1 LFAGF
6 KPERT
11 LIFGF
16 GHDEEVG
23 GSKGAAHLA
32 QLLTSRFPALD
43 FIWDEG
49 SGIAV
54 GGVNPFITEPGE
66 LCGRYTYMTGHV
78 PDHFNWDEGSGV
90 AVGGVNPFI
99 TDPGGLSAAL
109 HLILAVTVPVVALA
123 GN

>member
-1 LFAGF
+1 MFAGF
-6 KPERT
+6 KPQRT

-32 QLLTSRFPALD
+32 ELLSSRYSSLE

-54 GGVNPFITEPGE
+54 GGVNPFITEPGAGAYAVDITCE
-66 LCGRYTYMTGHV
+66 GRALVSSSPGLCLGEGLGHSCGWS
-78 PDHFNWDEGSGV
+78 HFIHTRARCGFCV
-90 AVGGVNPFI
+90 Y
-99 TDPGGLSAAL
+99 L
-109 HLILAVTVPVVALA
+109 LASMIV
-123 GN
+123 